1 MERLYPN
8 HLLNIIA
15 LVPCVIGCFLP
26 TLTTEMFFEFS
37 SERVFFKTLGSIIF
51 LAGFFSFLLIKG
63 LNLKSLITSFLLT
76 AFFYVF
82 SISSLIYDSS
92 GSLNHLLRAFMAT
105 MICYFFLE
113 LNKREVD
120 FVISLITII
129 LTLIALIGVS
139 SILFG
144 FSDGEKFPII
154 NIYSTKSIIF
164 EQNVFGIAML
174 FLIFITL
181 RYKKFYT
188 KNIFSYVVIPIA
200 VVALLFSFYRTVY
213 ICFAILLFVNTR
225 NKIPWLIGLT
235 AFFYVL
241 IYTLNLSDQL
251 FEIFKLD
258 QLSNLTGRT
267 EIYSVGWDLFIQFP
281 LIGLSELSV
290 PNHIRYTT
298 FHNLLIDTLVFGGIL
313 SLIFLIMSYLI
324 LLRGLRPKRYI
335 GLFILLL
342 PSLANTFYFFAPNI
356 LGFTVTAI
364 LFSHHLNEK
373 SWK

>member
-144 FSDGEKFPII
+144 FSDGENFPII
-154 NIYSTKSIIF
+154 NIYSTKSIIVV
-164 EQNVFGIAML
+164 QNVFGIAML
-174 FLIFITL
+174 CLIFITL
-181 RYKKFYT
+181 
-188 KNIFSYVVIPIA
+188 
-200 VVALLFSFYRTVY
+200 
-213 ICFAILLFVNTR
+213 
-225 NKIPWLIGLT
+225 
-235 AFFYVL
+235 
-241 IYTLNLSDQL
+241 
-251 FEIFKLD
+251 
-258 QLSNLTGRT
+258 
-267 EIYSVGWDLFIQFP
+267 
-281 LIGLSELSV
+281 
-290 PNHIRYTT
+290 
-298 FHNLLIDTLVFGGIL
+298 
-313 SLIFLIMSYLI
+313 
-324 LLRGLRPKRYI
+324 
-335 GLFILLL
+335 
-342 PSLANTFYFFAPNI
+342 
-356 LGFTVTAI
+356 
-364 LFSHHLNEK
+364 
-373 SWK
+373 